1 MNIQAQ
7 WNKEQ
12 FGRLPNS
19 LRNIESFEISC
30 SIKTE
35 EQESDSGIKT
45 TVVRGIDSESLQV
58 SYAAGFAVGTDPRQ
72 EFEDFKKMAGM
83 QDHFYLSNVNVG
95 RTQFELDEVQL
106 SDIQMDHSGRI
117 HSGKINLVFNGDS
130 NISSKG
136 SNSKKQTT
144 KAKTTSK
151 KSSLSLTPAELAEL
165 RAKNK

>member
-1 MNIQAQ
+1 MSIQAQ

-30 SIKTE
+30 GIKTE

-45 TVVRGIDSESLQV
+45 TVVRGIDSETLNI
-58 SYAAGFAVGTDPRQ
+58 SYSAGFAIGTDPRQ
-72 EFEDFKKMAGM
+72 EFEDFKKLAGM
-83 QDHFYLSNVNVG
+83 QDHFYLSNVDVG
-95 RTQFELDEVQL
+95 RTQFELDEIQL
-106 SDIQMDHSGRI
+106 SDTQMDHSGRI
-117 HSGKINLVFNGDS
+117 YSGKISLTFNGDS

-136 SNSKKQTT
+136 TNSKKKTA
-144 KAKTTSK
+144 KAKTPK